1 MTTESLQI
9 KEGLACLGAGGQNLP
24 QNSPQIAVLSDPM
37 EHLPAPEGPDDLPTA
52 RTVENRCKRAKSAAV
67 LCGTPNLGTGSGER
81 AALIGRLFVCRL
93 FMYAH
98 AREGRGSVQ
107 ALEAGGAPAR

>member
-81 AALIGRLFVCRL
+81 AALIGRLLYVGSLCTRTRARDEVASKLSRL
-93 FMYAH
+93 
-98 AREGRGSVQ
+98 
-107 ALEAGGAPAR
+107 AGLQQD